1 MKRIF
6 LLLCLVMVLIIPQA
20 GCNSQDP
27 NNNQGVGKSSFHLDT
42 ICSITIYSMEGAADM
57 DADRQE
63 QEALLLITDAFK
75 LCDDYEKILSRTIEG
90 SDIYNINHAQG
101 QWVKVQDSTI
111 EVIEKGIKYG

>member
-6 LLLCLVMVLIIPQA
+6 LLLCLVTVLIIPQA

-90 SDIYNINHAQG
+90 SDIYKALNTGKFQ
-101 QWVKVQDSTI
+101 
-111 EVIEKGIKYG
+111 EVCLT